1 MTTPYGTK
9 LSCPSQHLRSF
20 SFRNTCQVNS
30 LVLLLSAPLPP
41 DRRIY
46 GSMVA
51 LAQAL
56 APTINQTKNLFVI
69 RSKDQTAALLY
80 TLLHSPTQG
89 QESLLHTLL
98 HSPTQGVTVIPLH
111 TAALTHSGA
120 AVTPL
125 HTAALTHSGGNSHS
139 STHSCTLPLR
149 GNSHSSTHSS
159 THPIRSNSHS
169 SRHSCTHPLRE

>member
-20 SFRNTCQVNS
+20 SFRNTRQVTS
-30 LVLLLSAPLPP
+30 LVLVLSAPLPP

-80 TLLHSPTQG
+80 TQLHSPTQRQQSLLYTQLHSPTQG
-89 QESLLHTLL
+89 A
-98 HSPTQGVTVIPLH
+98 I
-111 TAALTHSGA
+111 
-120 AVTPL
+120 VTPL

-139 STHSCTLPLR
+139 STHSCNHPLR
-149 GNSHSSTHSS
+149 TTVTPLHTTALTHSGATVTPLNTAALTHSGGNSHSSTHS
-159 THPIRSNSHS
+159 
-169 SRHSCTHPLRE
+169 